1 MFYIREN
8 QELKGWDLLLKS
20 ESQNGEDQL
29 IATFYSKMFAKLTC
43 NYYNRFPNNPHE
55 DLIPDRQGRELL

>member
-29 IATFYSKMFAKLTC
+29 IATFYNKMFAKVTC
-43 NYYNRFPNNPHE
+43 NYYNRFRSNPHE
-55 DLIPDRQGRELL
+55 DLIPDRQGRELI

>member
-8 QELKGWDLLLKS
+8 QELKEWDILLKS

-29 IATFYSKMFAKLTC
+29 IATFYNKMFAKITC
-43 NYYNRFPNNPHE
+43 NYYNKAFNNRHE
-55 DLIPDRQGRELL
+55 DQIPDKQGRELL